1 MEIKNKNI
9 YNKPGKKAVSF
20 KWLAVLFLIISL
32 IFLIMPI
39 DFDGPIVG
47 FIDDF
52 FLFMAAFCF
61 AFSQF
66 SKKATPMVKKQLYVI
81 SLTFL
86 ILAILWLAILM
97 YSPILHWVA

>member
-1 MEIKNKNI
+1 MEIQNKNAS
-9 YNKPGKKAVSF
+9 KPRNNNVTF
-20 KWLAVLFLIISL
+20 KWLAVLFLIVSIA
-32 IFLIMPI
+32 FLVMPI

-66 SKKATPMVKKQLYVI
+66 SKRATPIVKKQLYVI

-86 ILAILWLAILM
+86 VFAILWLAILI